1 MSETVRETV
10 LPPGEVKRI
19 TVAVMVDGVRSVG
32 DDGSPIWTPR
42 PQQELDA
49 IFHAGVAGAGAG
61 FLELLGGEGQAG
73 DTAAILLRTPDREA
87 APARAASYRTDP
99 PGAPDPANPFPQEP
113 SGGRGRPEGPRRTGP
128 HGTPP
133 RSL

>member
-1 MSETVRETV
+1 MTVASNLPDGDVEGGGDSSTRRTSRTRERANFEMSETVRETV

-49 IFHAGVAGAGAG
+49 MRALIESAIGYSEERGDQVTIESLEFSTIGSEGSDAGLDVG
-61 FLELLGGEGQAG
+61 
-73 DTAAILLRTPDREA
+73 R
-87 APARAASYRTDP
+87 AR
-99 PGAPDPANPFPQEP
+99 
-113 SGGRGRPEGPRRTGP
+113 
-128 HGTPP
+128 
-133 RSL
+133 